1 MKRTD
6 FEFNMLRLLL
16 TLLVT
21 VLIGNI
27 DLMAADQN
35 AKKQT
40 SANKTD
46 SPEKEMLFE
55 QASVAPSEPLT
66 LWYRQPA
73 TKWESE
79 ALPVGNG
86 RLAAM
91 VFGGINDE
99 RIQFNEETVWDGVP
113 TDYTNPEAL
122 NSLPEVRRLLFA
134 GKNAEA
140 VKLAG
145 EKMMG
150 NPTRIK
156 SYQTLGDLSLDFND
170 TDKVSNY
177 RRDLDL
183 TTAINR
189 TQYRIDGVDYT
200 REVFV
205 SEPDQAI
212 IVHLTAS
219 KPGKINFTARLAR
232 KSATTTS
239 TSDNRLVLNGKLGVT
254 YEAQLHPVVSGGSVT
269 STNGQLKVADADE
282 ATLLLVGATSYNNA
296 TDISG
301 DASARCNQYLEAVTK
316 KTYQQLRTAH
326 VSSHQKLFNRVKLNL
341 GSTAAVNN
349 PTDERLKQLKQGN
362 FDPQLE
368 ALYFQFGRY
377 LLISSSRPGYLPANL
392 QGKWAQQIKAP
403 WNSDYHFNINFQM
416 NYWPAEICNLSE
428 CHLPYFD
435 YLESLVPS
443 GERTAKVHYGA
454 RGWTVHHLSDL
465 FGQTAPA
472 DGVWGIWPMGAAW
485 ASRDFME
492 YYRFNGGKT
501 FLKERAYPV
510 MKGAARFLLDFLVEA
525 PAGTPAAGRLVTN
538 PSHSPENAFIKADGT
553 KSKFTYAATMD
564 LQIIHDLFNA
574 LIEANHVIDSSG
586 NFDTEFRTEL
596 ETALSKL
603 QPLQIS
609 PKTGRL
615 QEWVEDYKEVNPKH
629 RHTSHLYGLHPGQQ
643 ITKNGTPDLYEA
655 AKKSLEARGDGGKGW
670 SMAWKVN
677 FWARFH
683 NGDRAYK
690 LLQNLLGRMT
700 LTNLFDTHPPF
711 QIDGNFG
718 GTAAIAEM
726 LLQSHDGG
734 IDLLPALPKVWKE
747 GSVTGLRAR
756 GGFEVDIAWKAG
768 KLVAVKLRSL
778 GGNPVVVRYQ
788 GKTRKIKT
796 ATGEVWTWDGK

>member
-156 SYQTLGDLSLDFND
+156 SYQTLGNLSLDFDD
-170 TDKVSNY
+170 TDNVSNY

-219 KPGKINFTARLAR
+219 KPGKINFTARLTR

-269 STNGQLKVADADE
+269 STNGQLTVSDADE

-326 VSSHQKLFNRVKLNL
+326 VSSHQKLFNRVKLDL
-341 GSTAAVNN
+341 GTTDAVNN

-492 YYRFNGGKT
+492 YYRFNGDKA

-538 PSHSPENAFIKADGT
+538 PSHSPENSFIKADGT

-768 KLVAVKLRSL
+768 KLVAAKLRSL
-778 GGNPVVVRYQ
+778 GGNPVLVRYQ
-788 GKTRKIKT
+788 GKTREIKT
-796 ATGEVWTWDGK
+796 AAGEAWTWDGK